1 MNAALKRFKSKFS
14 RSLTS
19 SAFSRYFSFS
29 ALYIA
34 QGIPEGILF
43 FALPAWLAMNDKSPV
58 DIAAFIGVIL
68 IPWSFKILIA
78 PLMDRFTILSM
89 GRKRPWVI
97 FGQLGLILSFLS
109 IGFVPDPLNNISG
122 LMIVGFSISFF
133 GAFQDVATDGMA
145 VDVIPEEEQARANG
159 LMWGTKIIGTSLS
172 LLVGTALI
180 NSLGFTTAISLLSIS
195 VAIIMIVPIYF
206 TERPGEKIMPWS
218 EGQANTESKSNQLK
232 SWTEILKSLYR
243 VTKLHSSLIF
253 VVISFIS
260 GILFGLMDTLLPIFT
275 VQELGWTNTD
285 FSQLFSIINVIAGVF
300 GMVIGGYLVDYFGKI
315 KMLTIYLGLITAVIA
330 IFAFTTGLWANT
342 IFICGFMFIYYVLYI
357 FLSIGI
363 FASGMQLC
371 WKTVAAT
378 QFTLYMALSNMGR
391 ASGSTLVGIL
401 KESYSWE
408 VVFVVTALMPLI
420 MGVMI
425 QFINFKNHKEKVDSF
440 KVLDHTLVAPHVI
453 DD

>member
-1 MNAALKRFKSKFS
+1 MKISKLKFS
-14 RSLTS
+14 RSLTES
-19 SAFSRYFSFS
+19 PLSRYFSFS

-43 FALPAWLAMNDKSPV
+43 FAMPAWLAMNGKSATE
-58 DIAAFIGVIL
+58 IAAFIGVIL
-68 IPWSFKILIA
+68 IPWSFKLVVA

-122 LMIVGFSISFF
+122 LMVVGFCISFF

-145 VDVIPEEEQARANG
+145 VDVIPDDEKARANG

-172 LLVGTALI
+172 LLAGTYLI
-180 NSLGFTTAISLLSIS
+180 NSLGFTTAISLLSIA

-218 EGQANTESKSNQLK
+218 KGEANLESKESQLR
-232 SWTEILKSLYR
+232 SWSEILKSLYR
-243 VTKLHSSLIF
+243 VTKLRSSLIF
-253 VVISFIS
+253 IVISFIG
-260 GILFGLMDTLLPIFT
+260 GILFGLMDTILPIFT
-275 VQELGWTNTD
+275 IQELNWTNTE
-285 FSQLFSIINVIAGVF
+285 FSELFSIINIVAGIF
-300 GMVIGGYLVDYFGKI
+300 GMLVGGYLVDYFGNI
-315 KMLTIYLGLITAVIA
+315 KMLTIYLGLTTVIITA
-330 IFAFTTGLWANT
+330 FAFATGFWT
-342 IFICGFMFIYYVLYI
+342 SVVFICGFIFSYYVLYI
-357 FLSIGI
+357 FLTIAV
-363 FASGMQLC
+363 FAAGMNLC

-391 ASGSTLVGIL
+391 ALGSALVGVL
-401 KESYSWE
+401 KENFSWE
-408 VVFVVTALMPLI
+408 YVFIFAATIPLLMGI
-420 MGVMI
+420 MV
-425 QFINFKNHKEKVDSF
+425 QFINFKSHKAKVDSF

>member
-1 MNAALKRFKSKFS
+1 MKISKLKFS
-14 RSLTS
+14 RSLTG

-43 FALPAWLAMNDKSPV
+43 FAMPAWLAMNDKSPV

-68 IPWSFKILIA
+68 IPWSFKIIIA

-109 IGFVPDPLNNISG
+109 IGFVPDPLNNITG

-145 VDVIPEEEQARANG
+145 VDVIPADEQARANG

-172 LLVGTALI
+172 LFAGTYLI

-218 EGQANTESKSNQLK
+218 EGQANTESKASQLK

-243 VTKLHSSLIF
+243 VIKLRSSLIF
-253 VVISFIS
+253 IVISFLG

-275 VQELGWTNTD
+275 IQELGWTNTE
-285 FSQLFSIINVIAGVF
+285 FSELFSIINIVAGIF
-300 GMVIGGYLVDYFGKI
+300 GMIVGGYLVDYFGKI
-315 KMLTIYLGLITAVIA
+315 KMLTIYLGLITAIIS
-330 IFAFTTGLWANT
+330 IFAFATGLWTSVA
-342 IFICGFMFIYYVLYI
+342 FLCGFVFIYYILYI
-357 FLSIGI
+357 FLTIGM

-378 QFTLYMALSNMGR
+378 QFTLYMTLSNMGR
-391 ASGSTLVGIL
+391 AAGSAMVGVL
-401 KESYSWE
+401 KDSYTWE
-408 VVFVVTALMPLI
+408 IVFVFTALMPLI
-420 MGVMI
+420 MGVMA
-425 QFINFKNHKEKVDSF
+425 QFINFKKHKIKVDYF
-440 KVLDHTLVAPHVI
+440 KILDHTLVTPHVI
-453 DD
+453 EE

>member
-1 MNAALKRFKSKFS
+1 MKPSKIKFKLS
-14 RSLTS
+14 RSLTG
-19 SAFSRYFSFS
+19 SALSRYFSFS
-29 ALYIA
+29 ALYVA

-43 FALPAWLAMNDKSPV
+43 FAMPAWLAMNDKPATE
-58 DIAAFIGVIL
+58 IAAFIGVIL

-109 IGFVPDPLNNISG
+109 IGFVPDPLNNITG

-145 VDVIPEEEQARANG
+145 VDVIPDDEKARANG

-172 LLVGTALI
+172 LLVGTYLI
-180 NSLGFTTAISLLSIS
+180 NSLGFTFAISLLSIA

-206 TERPGEKIMPWS
+206 TERPGEKLMPWS
-218 EGQANTESKSNQLK
+218 KGEANLESKDSQLR
-232 SWTEILKSLYR
+232 SWSEILKSLYR
-243 VTKLHSSLIF
+243 VTKLRSSLIF
-253 VVISFIS
+253 SVICLIS

-275 VQELGWTNTD
+275 IQELDWTNTE
-285 FSQLFSIINVIAGVF
+285 FSELFSVINIIAGIG
-300 GMVIGGYLVDYFGKI
+300 GMLIGGYLVDYFGNI
-315 KMLTIYLGLITAVIA
+315 KMLTIYLGISTTVIA
-330 IFAFTTGLWANT
+330 IFAFTTGLWTQTA
-342 IFICGFMFIYYVLYI
+342 FVCGFIFIYYVLNI

-363 FASGMQLC
+363 FASGMNLC

-391 ASGSTLVGIL
+391 AVGSAIL
-401 KESYSWE
+401 GVLKTNFSWE
-408 VVFVVTALMPLI
+408 YIFIFTALTPLI
-420 MGVMI
+420 MGVLV
-425 QFINFKNHKEKVDSF
+425 QFINFKSHKSKIESF
-440 KVLDHTLVAPHVI
+440 KISNQTLVTPSVI
-453 DD
+453 KD

>member
-1 MNAALKRFKSKFS
+1 MKSSKLKFKFS
-14 RSLTS
+14 KSLTE
-19 SAFSRYFSFS
+19 SALSRYFSFS

-43 FALPAWLAMNDKSPV
+43 FAMPAWLAMNDKSATE
-58 DIAAFIGVIL
+58 IATFIGVIL
-68 IPWSFKILIA
+68 IPWSFKIVVA

-109 IGFVPDPLNNISG
+109 IAFVPDPLNNISG
-122 LMIVGFSISFF
+122 LMVVGFCISFF

-145 VDVIPEEEQARANG
+145 VDVIPDDEKARANG

-172 LLVGTALI
+172 LLVGTYLI
-180 NSLGFTTAISLLSIS
+180 NSLGFTTAISLLSVA

-218 EGQANTESKSNQLK
+218 KGEANHESKDSQLK
-232 SWTEILKSLYR
+232 SWSEILKSLYR
-243 VTKLHSSLIF
+243 VTKLRSSLIF
-253 VVISFIS
+253 IVISFIS

-275 VQELGWTNTD
+275 IQELDWTNTD
-285 FSQLFSIINVIAGVF
+285 FSELFSIINIIAG
-300 GMVIGGYLVDYFGKI
+300 IGGMLIGGFLVDYFGNI
-315 KMLTIYLGLITAVIA
+315 KMLTIYLGISTTVIA
-330 IFAFTTGLWANT
+330 IFAFTTGFWTNIT
-342 IFICGFMFIYYVLYI
+342 FVCSFIFIYYVLNI
-357 FLSIGI
+357 FLTIGI
-363 FASGMQLC
+363 FATGMNLC

-391 ASGSTLVGIL
+391 AAGSALVGIL
-401 KESYSWE
+401 KTNFSWE
-408 VVFVVTALMPLI
+408 YVFIFTALMPLL
-420 MGVMI
+420 MGILV
-425 QFINFKNHKEKVDSF
+425 QFINFKKHKEKVDSF
-440 KVLDHTLVAPHVI
+440 KILDHTLVAPQVI

>member
-1 MNAALKRFKSKFS
+1 MKPSKFKFS
-14 RSLTS
+14 KSLTG
-19 SAFSRYFSFS
+19 SALSRYFSFS

-43 FALPAWLAMNDKSPV
+43 FAMPAWLAMNDKSATE
-58 DIAAFIGVIL
+58 IATFIGVIL
-68 IPWSFKILIA
+68 IPWSFKIVVA

-122 LMIVGFSISFF
+122 LMVVGFCISFF

-145 VDVIPEEEQARANG
+145 VDVIPDDEKARANG

-172 LLVGTALI
+172 LLVGTYLI
-180 NSLGFTTAISLLSIS
+180 NSLGFTTAISLLSIA

-218 EGQANTESKSNQLK
+218 KGEANHESKDSQLK
-232 SWTEILKSLYR
+232 SWSEILKSLYR
-243 VTKLHSSLIF
+243 VAKLRSSLIF
-253 VVISFIS
+253 IFISFIS
-260 GILFGLMDTLLPIFT
+260 GILFGLMDALLPIFT
-275 VQELGWTNTD
+275 IQELGWTNTD
-285 FSQLFSIINVIAGVF
+285 FSELFSIINIIAGIF
-300 GMVIGGYLVDYFGKI
+300 GMLIGGFLVDYFGNI
-315 KMLTIYLGLITAVIA
+315 KMLTIYLALATTVIA
-330 IFAFTTGLWANT
+330 IFASKTGFWTSTA
-342 IFICGFMFIYYVLYI
+342 FVCGFIFIYYVLNI

-363 FASGMQLC
+363 FATGMNLC

-391 ASGSTLVGIL
+391 ALGSALVGIL
-401 KESYSWE
+401 KESYTWE
-408 VVFVVTALMPLI
+408 VVFMFTALMPLI
-420 MGVMI
+420 MAVI
-425 QFINFKNHKEKVDSF
+425 VQFINFKKHKDKVDSF
-440 KVLDHTLVAPHVI
+440 KILDHTLVTPHVI

>member
-1 MNAALKRFKSKFS
+1 MKALKNKLKFT
-14 RSLTS
+14 RSLTG
-19 SAFSRYFSFS
+19 SALSRYFSFS
-29 ALYIA
+29 ALYVA

-43 FALPAWLAMNDKSPV
+43 FAMPAWLAMNDKPATE
-58 DIAAFIGVIL
+58 IAAFIGVIL
-68 IPWSFKILIA
+68 IPWSFKLLIA

-122 LMIVGFSISFF
+122 LMVVGFMISFF

-145 VDVIPEEEQARANG
+145 IDVIPDDEKARANG

-172 LLVGTALI
+172 LLVGTYLI
-180 NSLGFTTAISLLSIS
+180 NSLGFTSAISLLSIV

-218 EGQANTESKSNQLK
+218 KGEANLESKESQLR

-243 VTKLHSSLIF
+243 VTKLRSSLIF
-253 VVISFIS
+253 IVISFIS
-260 GILFGLMDTLLPIFT
+260 GVLFGLMDTILPIFT
-275 VQELGWTNTD
+275 IQELSWTNTD
-285 FSQLFSIINVIAGVF
+285 FSELFSVINIIAGIG
-300 GMVIGGYLVDYFGKI
+300 GMLIGGYLVDYFGNI
-315 KMLTIYLGLITAVIA
+315 KMLTIYLGISTTVIA
-330 IFAFTTGLWANT
+330 IFALTTGFWTNT
-342 IFICGFMFIYYVLYI
+342 AFVCGFIFIYYVLNI
-357 FLSIGI
+357 FLTIGI
-363 FASGMQLC
+363 FASGMNLC

-391 ASGSTLVGIL
+391 AAGSALVGIL
-401 KESYSWE
+401 NTSFSWE
-408 VVFVVTALMPLI
+408 YIFIFTAIMPLI
-420 MGVMI
+420 MGI
-425 QFINFKNHKEKVDSF
+425 LAQFINFKSHKAKVDSF
-440 KVLDHTLVAPHVI
+440 KILDHTLVAPHVI

>member
-1 MNAALKRFKSKFS
+1 MKPSKLKFKFS
-14 RSLTS
+14 KSLTG
-19 SAFSRYFSFS
+19 SALSRYFSFS

-68 IPWSFKILIA
+68 IPWSFKVIIA

-253 VVISFIS
+253 VVISFVS

-285 FSQLFSIINVIAGVF
+285 FSQLFSIINVIAGIF

-420 MGVMI
+420 MGVMV
-425 QFINFKNHKEKVDSF
+425 QFINFKNHKKKVDSF

>member
-1 MNAALKRFKSKFS
+1 MKALKNKLKFT
-14 RSLTS
+14 RSLTG
-19 SAFSRYFSFS
+19 SALSRYFSFS

-43 FALPAWLAMNDKSPV
+43 FALPAWLAMNGKSATE
-58 DIAAFIGVIL
+58 IAAFIAVIL
-68 IPWSFKILIA
+68 IPWSFKIVIA

-109 IGFVPDPLNNISG
+109 MGFVPDPLNNNSG
-122 LMIVGFSISFF
+122 LMIVGFLISFF

-145 VDVIPEEEQARANG
+145 VDVIPAEEQARANG

-180 NSLGFTTAISLLSIS
+180 NSLGFSTAISLLSIA

-218 EGQANTESKSNQLK
+218 EGQVNTESNASQLK
-232 SWTEILKSLYR
+232 SWTDILKSLYR
-243 VTKLHSSLIF
+243 VTKLRSSLIF
-253 VVISFIS
+253 IIFAFIS
-260 GILFGLMDTLLPIFT
+260 GNLFGLMDTLLPIFT
-275 VQELGWTNTD
+275 IQELGWTNTD
-285 FSQLFSIINVIAGVF
+285 FSQSYSIINVVAGIF
-300 GMVIGGYLVDYFGKI
+300 GMFVGGYLIDYFGKI
-315 KMLTIYLGLITAVIA
+315 KMLTIYLGLVTTVIA
-330 IFAFTTGLWANT
+330 IFAFTTGFWTNT
-342 IFICGFMFIYYVLYI
+342 NFIYGFIFIYYVLNI

-378 QFTLYMALSNMGR
+378 QFTLYMAVSNMGR
-391 ASGSTLVGIL
+391 ATGSALVGIL

-408 VVFVVTALMPLI
+408 IVFVFTAIMPLI
-420 MGVMI
+420 MGIIV

-440 KVLDHTLVAPHVI
+440 KILDHTLVTPHVI

>member
-1 MNAALKRFKSKFS
+1 MKSSKLKFS
-14 RSLTS
+14 RSLTG

-68 IPWSFKILIA
+68 IPWSFKIIIA

-109 IGFVPDPLNNISG
+109 IGFVPDPLNNITG

-145 VDVIPEEEQARANG
+145 VDVIPADEQARANG

-172 LLVGTALI
+172 LVVGTALI
-180 NSLGFTTAISLLSIS
+180 NSLGFTTAISLLSIA

-206 TERPGEKIMPWS
+206 TERPGEKIMPWLK
-218 EGQANTESKSNQLK
+218 GKANTESEASQLK
-232 SWTEILKSLYR
+232 SWAEIIKSLYR
-243 VTKLHSSLIF
+243 VTKLRSSLIF

-275 VQELGWTNTD
+275 IQELEWTNTD
-285 FSQLFSIINVIAGVF
+285 FSQFFSIINVVAGIF
-300 GMVIGGYLVDYFGKI
+300 GMIIGGYLVDYFGKI
-315 KMLTIYLGLITAVIA
+315 KMLTIYLSLITAVIS
-330 IFAFTTGLWANT
+330 IFAFATGLWSNL
-342 IFICGFMFIYYVLYI
+342 IFLCGFMFFYYVLNI

-378 QFTLYMALSNMGR
+378 QFTLYMTLSNMGR
-391 ASGSTLVGIL
+391 ASGSALLGIL
-401 KESYSWE
+401 KDSYTWE
-408 VVFVVTALMPLI
+408 IVFVFTALMPLI
-420 MGVMI
+420 MGVLV
-425 QFINFKNHKEKVDSF
+425 QFINFKNHKQKVDQF
-440 KVLDHTLVAPHVI
+440 QVLDHTLVAPHVI
-453 DD
+453 ED